1 MTESTQQ
8 QARRR
13 RRVQQGQV
21 SSAKMNKTITVVV
34 ERLVKHPLYEK
45 FIKRQTKIHAH
56 DENND
61 AREGDL
67 VEVAETRP
75 LSKLKRWRLVK
86 VTRRAVV
93 D

>member
-1 MTESTQQ
+1 MAETRN
-8 QARRR
+8 ARRT
-13 RRVQQGQV
+13 QV
-21 SSAKMNKTITVVV
+21 GTVTSNKMDKSITVQI

-45 FIKRQTKIHAH
+45 FLKRRTKIHAH
-56 DENND
+56 DENNE
-61 AREGDL
+61 ANVGDL

-86 VTRRAVV
+86 ITQKAIV